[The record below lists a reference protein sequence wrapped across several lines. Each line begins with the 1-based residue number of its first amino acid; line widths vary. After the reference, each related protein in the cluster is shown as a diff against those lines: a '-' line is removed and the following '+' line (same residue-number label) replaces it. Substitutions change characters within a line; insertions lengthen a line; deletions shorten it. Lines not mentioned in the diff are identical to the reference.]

1 MKLSARGHYGLIAMA
16 YLAQREDEGPI
27 PIKTIAISEQIPDQF
42 LEQILFS
49 MRKAG
54 LVTAVRGPRGGY
66 RLSRPSDR
74 ITAGEVIRALEGP
87 IAPVECL
94 HLEAAEDCCSKTESC
109 TTKFVWE
116 KLRDTMVSVLDNIT
130 LREIVERGTPLIEQE
145 NGSVSTKDGS

>member
-16 YLAQREDEGPI
+16 YLAQRENEGPI
-27 PIKTIAISEQIPDQF
+27 PIKTIATAEQVPEQF

-54 LVTAVRGPRGGY
+54 LVSSVRGPRGGY
-66 RLSRPSDR
+66 TLSRSSAD

-94 HLEAAEDCCSKTESC
+94 EADAEECCSKTDNCS
-109 TTKFVWE
+109 TKFVWE

-130 LREIVERGTPLIEQE
+130 LQEIAQRGDKLIVNLEQ
-145 NGSVSTKDGS
+145 TK

>member
-16 YLAQREDEGPI
+16 YLAQREHEGSI
-27 PIKTIAISEQIPDQF
+27 PLKTIATAEDIPDQF

-66 RLSRPSDR
+66 MLSRPSEQIR
-74 ITAGEVIRALEGP
+74 VGEVVNALEGA
-87 IAPVECL
+87 IAPVDCL
-94 HLEAAEDCCSKTESC
+94 STETDQDCCDKTDTC

-130 LREIVERGTPLIEQE
+130 LRDIVEHGDSLVGEFK
-145 NGSVSTKDGS
+145 VK

>member
-16 YLAQREDEGPI
+16 YLAQRETDGPI
-27 PIKTIAISEQIPDQF
+27 PIRTIATAEQIPDQF
-42 LEQILFS
+42 LEQILFA

-66 RLSRPSDR
+66 TLSRPSDQ
-74 ITAGEVIRALEGP
+74 ITAGEVIKALEGP
-87 IAPVECL
+87 IAPVDCL
-94 HLEAAEDCCSKTESC
+94 HAEVDDECCNKSETC

-130 LREIVERGTPLIEQE
+130 LREIVERGNPLIQLE
-145 NGSVSTKDGS
+145 SK